1 MMMGS
6 FLFKQR
12 AREALKGNWQ
22 TALVVTFFS
31 TALVTLAQV
40 LQSVTLADVQSVLN
54 SLQAYLSTLPQTGEL
69 SLDSQKQLLQLYDM
83 LLQAVAAVPQTTMA
97 GLLGLNAAALLLSPV
112 FSVSCS
118 LYFIC
123 RIKGEEIGFVRGLF
137 GRMPIFFKALWLH
150 VRMFVQ
156 IALWS
161 LLFIIPGIIAALRYS
176 MAVYFL
182 AEEPSIS
189 AGEAIRR
196 SKAVMKNRKFSYF
209 MLLFSFVGWNLL
221 ISLAQILLLG
231 LVGQVI
237 TLVAAQFMTLWV
249 STYMNASCAAFYRTV
264 SHPAGMD
271 ELLSSMRS
279 RMRQAGMSE
288 SDIHAAGFGE
298 PTQIPEEDETSG
310 GEEE

>member
-12 AREALKGNWQ
+12 AREALKNNWQ

-31 TALVTLAQV
+31 TALVTIVQV
-40 LQSVTLADVQSVLN
+40 LQSVVLQDVQSVLA
-54 SLQAYLSTLPQTGEL
+54 SLQAFMATLPQTGEL
-69 SLDSQKQLLQLYDM
+69 SGDARMQMLELYDM
-83 LLQAVAAVPQTTMA
+83 LFKAAAAVPQSTMA
-97 GLLGLNAAALLLSPV
+97 GLLGLNVASLVISPV
-112 FSVSCS
+112 LSVSCS
-118 LYFIC
+118 WYFIC
-123 RIKGEEIGFVRGLF
+123 RMKGEEIGAIKGLF
-137 GRMPIFFKALWLH
+137 ARMPVFFKALWLH

-161 LLFIIPGIIAALRYS
+161 LLFVIPGIIAALRYS

-189 AGEAIRR
+189 AGEALRR
-196 SKAVMKNRKFSYF
+196 SKAVMRDKKMTYF
-209 MLLFSFVGWNLL
+209 MLLVSFVGWNLL
-221 ISLAQILLLG
+221 ISMAQMLLLG

-237 TLVAAQFMTLWV
+237 TLVAAQFMSLAV
-249 STYMNASCAAFYRTV
+249 STYMNASCAAFYRAV
-264 SHPAGMD
+264 SHPDGMG
-271 ELLSSMRS
+271 ELMGSMRS

-288 SDIHAAGFGE
+288 SDINAAGFGDT
-298 PTQIPEEDETSG
+298 TQIPEEDADG